1 MATTKSKKILGC
13 KFNKKMSGFEKYL
26 YAVRENDKLE
36 SDWLYKN
43 RNNYFIKIYQKAR
56 DIFYH
61 KYLN

>member
-1 MATTKSKKILGC
+1 
-13 KFNKKMSGFEKYL
+13 MSGFEKYL